1 MTQVEEAIYNYLMA
15 YNSIYKKLP
24 TNKEL
29 AYQFDRDLTVIN
41 KHIQSLIK
49 QGKLERVVEVQWY
62 KIVS

>member
-1 MTQVEEAIYNYLMA
+1 MTTVEAAIYDYLIA

-29 AYQFDRDLTVIN
+29 AYQFDVHLTVIN

-49 QGKLERVVEVQWY
+49 QGKLERIVEV
-62 KIVS
+62 